1 MQENKEVRMARI
13 ENDEAFLD
21 QLKRHEGLRLEAYLC
36 PAGKLTIG
44 WGHNCEAKPVPSVEK
59 EGDVVSRGTAEILLY
74 QDVKALAHE
83 LDDKLPWWR
92 KMEEPRQAVLLNMAF
107 NMGVPKLL
115 GFKRF
120 LAAAE
125 AEDWNAAAYEMGD
138 SKWAE
143 QVINRSRE
151 LITQMIL
158 GAWQEA

>member
-1 MQENKEVRMARI
+1 MERI
-13 ENDEAFLD
+13 EYNDKFLA
-21 QLKRHEGLRLEAYLC
+21 QLKRHEGLSLEAYLC

-59 EGDVVSRGTAEILLY
+59 EGDVISRGSAEMLLY
-74 QDVKALAHE
+74 QDVKALAKE

-125 AEDWNAAAYEMGD
+125 SENWNSAAYEMGD
-138 SKWAE
+138 SRWAE

-151 LITQMIL
+151 LITQMCL